1 MRPRFWLGSLLMGLL
16 AIAPG
21 AAIAQEAVQV
31 TGQVTA
37 AATGQPMP
45 GVSVVV
51 KGTTIGTLTDG
62 NGNYVIRVPAGQRML
77 TFSYIGYRSVD
88 AEITGSTLN
97 VSLEIQPIGLEGV
110 VVTAL
115 GIAREKRDLGYSVQD
130 VQGDALAAVPKAN
143 LVSALSGNV
152 AGVQVTNA
160 GPPGGS
166 ARIVI
171 RGASSISGN
180 NQPLIIVDGVP
191 IDNTAP
197 ETDGYAGG
205 EFGGIDYGN
214 AAADIDPANIQS
226 ISVLKGPNAAALY
239 GSRAANGAIVI
250 TTKTGRGASGAGRS
264 IGLSATTSVMFDTPL
279 RLPQYQNVYGQGF
292 NGQFSYV
299 DGDGGGVYD
308 FVDESWGPKLDGK
321 PRDQFTG
328 KGQPW
333 VAHPNNVRDFFDL
346 GRTINTNVSFAR
358 SGEQTDI
365 RLAVSR
371 MDMDAMGPGSIIK
384 RTGILIN
391 GGVDVTERF
400 RVDAGANYVLTEG
413 ENRPGTGYDENNFL
427 QQFVWFGRQVDISRL
442 KNYKAE
448 DGTQRNWNH
457 SYHNNPY
464 WIAYENWNKDTR
476 DRIIGHVD
484 LNYQFTDWLS
494 AKVRTSRDWYE
505 FNSKRVRAVNS
516 LEAPEGG
523 FGEEVLARSET
534 NTDVIVTATRALT
547 PDLTVSLNAGASRRD
562 NEYRIHDVEVNSLTV
577 PGIYSLQNA
586 GSTPII
592 SDYYERK
599 RVNSLYGSASFNYR
613 GFLNIDVTGRNDWS
627 STLPEEHN
635 SFFYPSISG
644 ALVFTDAFGIQSRFL
659 SSGKVRASWTRVGND
674 TDPFQLASVYTA
686 GVPWNG
692 IPRYS
697 VPNELPNADLKP
709 EETTAWEVGTDLGF
723 FNERLG
729 FVLTYYDSRTRD
741 QILGVQVS
749 PASGFTSRVLNAGEV
764 RNWGWELLLN
774 ATPVRLSNGFQW
786 DMTIN
791 FGLPK
796 NEVVDLYGGVESY
809 RLGSYWSLDIEARKG
824 EPYGTMYGNGYLRDE
839 QGRIIVE
846 DGIPVTNPQKE
857 VLGNYNPD
865 WVGGIN
871 NRLRWGNWDLS
882 FLIDTKQGGEV
893 FSVTTWFGRYSGVL
907 KETLKGRE
915 NGVWMED
922 ADGDGIEEELHCDP
936 GIVFPGVNRDGTPN
950 TTAVCPQNLYHDL
963 FGNHESGIFDASFI
977 KLRELKLGYT
987 LPSSWV
993 NRLGFSSAYVA
1004 LIGRNLWMHAKTDHI
1019 DPETAFDASN
1029 VQGLEF
1035 GQFPTAR
1042 SIGFSVSIQP

>member
-577 PGIYSLQNA
+577 PGIYR
-586 GSTPII
+586 
-592 SDYYERK
+592 DRK
-599 RVNSLYGSASFNYR
+599 
-613 GFLNIDVTGRNDWS
+613 
-627 STLPEEHN
+627 
-635 SFFYPSISG
+635 
-644 ALVFTDAFGIQSRFL
+644 
-659 SSGKVRASWTRVGND
+659 
-674 TDPFQLASVYTA
+674 SV
-686 GVPWNG
+686 V
-692 IPRYS
+692 
-697 VPNELPNADLKP
+697 
-709 EETTAWEVGTDLGF
+709 
-723 FNERLG
+723 
-729 FVLTYYDSRTRD
+729 
-741 QILGVQVS
+741 
-749 PASGFTSRVLNAGEV
+749 
-764 RNWGWELLLN
+764 
-774 ATPVRLSNGFQW
+774 
-786 DMTIN
+786 
-791 FGLPK
+791 
-796 NEVVDLYGGVESY
+796 
-809 RLGSYWSLDIEARKG
+809 
-824 EPYGTMYGNGYLRDE
+824 
-839 QGRIIVE
+839 
-846 DGIPVTNPQKE
+846 
-857 VLGNYNPD
+857 
-865 WVGGIN
+865 
-871 NRLRWGNWDLS
+871 
-882 FLIDTKQGGEV
+882 
-893 FSVTTWFGRYSGVL
+893 
-907 KETLKGRE
+907 
-915 NGVWMED
+915 
-922 ADGDGIEEELHCDP
+922 
-936 GIVFPGVNRDGTPN
+936 
-950 TTAVCPQNLYHDL
+950 
-963 FGNHESGIFDASFI
+963 
-977 KLRELKLGYT
+977 
-987 LPSSWV
+987 
-993 NRLGFSSAYVA
+993 
-1004 LIGRNLWMHAKTDHI
+1004 
-1019 DPETAFDASN
+1019 
-1029 VQGLEF
+1029 
-1035 GQFPTAR
+1035 
-1042 SIGFSVSIQP
+1042 